1 MIKFRTVLAALL
13 ITATC
18 NSVSA
23 QCPSSVGLIG
33 TPMTSYQGCYM
44 KVTDAIP
51 NSVVSIYNAQG
62 FVAQSAANSAGTA
75 IIPYPC
81 TENTITRLSSTYAGT
96 TIQTCDEYTFAPIVT
111 LPVKLSSFTA
121 ALNSSKQ
128 VVLKW
133 ETVFEIANERFEVQ
147 KSTDGSSFSTIT
159 SFNSSGDSYNIK
171 QYSYNDISF
180 FTGDIAFYRLRQID
194 QNNQITY
201 SKTIYINDK
210 ASDAGEIS
218 LFPNPLNGSG
228 STIQLKG
235 MRAGEISYDNLRICD
250 LSGKNISYRIIGPNS
265 FEPLT
270 ALQNG
275 IYIVKV
281 KDKTFKLIKQM

>member
-1 MIKFRTVLAALL
+1 MIKIRIVLATL
-13 ITATC
+13 ITTAAC
-18 NSVSA
+18 NYVSA

-33 TPMTSYQGCYM
+33 TPMSNSQGCYM
-44 KVTDAIP
+44 RVTDAIP
-51 NSVVSIYNAQG
+51 NSVVSLSNAQG
-62 FVAQSAANSAGTA
+62 LVAQGTANAAGIA

-81 TENTITRLSSTYAGT
+81 TENFITSMSSTYAGST
-96 TIQTCDEYTFAPIVT
+96 TQTCNDFTFAPMT
-111 LPVKLSSFTA
+111 SLPVKLSSFTA
-121 ALNSSKQ
+121 SLNERKQ

-147 KSTDGSSFSTIT
+147 KSTDGSSFSTIA
-159 SFNSSGDSYNIK
+159 SLYSSGDSYDLK
-171 QYSYNDISF
+171 QYSYPDILFS
-180 FTGDIAFYRLRQID
+180 TGDIAFYRLKQID
-194 QNNQITY
+194 QNNQIIY
-201 SKTIYINDK
+201 SKTIYVNDK
-210 ASDAGEIS
+210 ASDAGGIS

-235 MRAGEISYDNLRICD
+235 LRAGEISYDNLRICD

-275 IYIVKV
+275 IYIVRV